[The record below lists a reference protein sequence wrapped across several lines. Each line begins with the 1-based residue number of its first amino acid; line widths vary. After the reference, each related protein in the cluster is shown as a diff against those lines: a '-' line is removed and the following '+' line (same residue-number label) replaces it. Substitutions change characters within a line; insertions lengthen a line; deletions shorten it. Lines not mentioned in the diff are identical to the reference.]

1 LRRAVLPAAAFETPT
16 RATRVLFTPRHKQ
29 TQPSLSEESISQD
42 SDEQTPSE
50 LSTQLG
56 DLSLGSEVLSAAPK
70 GTKKKKG
77 RSKGK
82 AKDVWSFFKEM
93 ADRGNIRECQLC
105 V

>member
-1 LRRAVLPAAAFETPT
+1 
-16 RATRVLFTPRHKQ
+16 LFTPHHKQ
-29 TQPSLSEESISQD
+29 TQPSLSEESISQN

-56 DLSLGSEVLSAAPK
+56 NLSLGSEVVSVAPK
-70 GTKKKKG
+70 GKKKKG

-82 AKDVWSFFKEM
+82 AKDVWSFFKEI

>member
-1 LRRAVLPAAAFETPT
+1 MRRTVLPAAAFETPT
-16 RATRVLFTPRHKQ
+16 RATRVLFTPHHKQ

-50 LSTQLG
+50 LATQLG

-70 GTKKKKG
+70 GKKKG

-82 AKDVWSFFKEM
+82 AVDVWSFFKEI

-105 V
+105 L